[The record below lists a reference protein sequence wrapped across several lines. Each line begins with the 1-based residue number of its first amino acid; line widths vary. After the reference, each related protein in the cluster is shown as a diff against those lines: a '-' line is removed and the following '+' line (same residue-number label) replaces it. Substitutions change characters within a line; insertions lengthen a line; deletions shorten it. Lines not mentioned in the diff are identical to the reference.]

1 MSSSDRPTELT
12 SRTNVFLRGALC
24 TGLLA
29 LSACA
34 GVQRATAPDASVID
48 EVPGEVPSA
57 PAPDA
62 IRFNVMPA
70 QSTLRILTYRAGPMA
85 RFGHN
90 HVIAA
95 RSFSGTVWLADPIA
109 QSFVEL
115 NIPVSEFVVDN
126 DEDRATLGEGFEKPV
141 PDSAR
146 AGTRDNMLSSDL
158 LNAEQYPFVRVRCG
172 QLQQLGAGT
181 LNCAVSVA
189 GSDVSLAIPVTV
201 AIDEYVLTATGK
213 ATLTHEQ
220 LGLTPF
226 SAAGGAISV
235 ADGMTLAFDLVA
247 QQLSGQTA
255 RRQ

>member
-1 MSSSDRPTELT
+1 MTPSDQAAVRP
-12 SRTNVFLRGALC
+12 SPTNNILRGALFAA
-24 TGLLA
+24 LA
-29 LSACA
+29 TLSACA
-34 GVQRATAPDASVID
+34 GVQRATAPDVTIVD
-48 EVPGEVPSA
+48 ELPKDVPAA
-57 PAPDA
+57 PPADA

-70 QSTLRILTYRAGPMA
+70 ESTLRILTYRAGPMA
-85 RFGHN
+85 RFGHH

-95 RSFSGTVWLADPIA
+95 RSFSGTVWLTDPVA
-109 QSFVEL
+109 QSIVEL
-115 NIPVSEFVVDN
+115 NIPVSEFVVD
-126 DEDRATLGEGFEKPV
+126 DDKDRATLGEGFEKPV

-146 AGTRDNMLSSDL
+146 SGTRDNMLSSDL
-158 LNAEQYPFVRVRCG
+158 LHAEQYPFVRIRCS
-172 QLQQLGAGT
+172 QLPQLGTGI

-201 AIDEYVLTATGK
+201 AVDAYVLTASGE

-235 ADGMTLAFDLVA
+235 ADGMTLTFDIVA